1 MDSAWFQGDLGIFLG
16 VKLKPIYII
25 DIHEDVP
32 FNHCS
37 NMLWPCRRPPK
48 NANIARKLTHSPS
61 LTVSSGQMDLS
72 NSRVADEQLSYSSSD
87 RINGNDEKYL
97 IDKKPGWS
105 KRSLAYIGAHDV
117 FRPEVW
123 RAALTEFVATTLLM
137 FSLTISIIACL
148 DSHETDPKLLVPFA
162 VFIIAFLFLMVTVPL
177 SGGHM
182 SPVFTF
188 IAALKGVI
196 TPTRA
201 LMYVISQCIGSI
213 IGFLIIKTVM
223 DKRLAH
229 VYSLG
234 GCVISDLKQQE
245 ALLIEFC
252 CTFVVL
258 FVGVTI
264 GLDKKIST
272 HLGLPMV
279 CLVISGAMALGVF
292 VSIVVTG
299 QAGYA
304 GVGLNPARCLGP
316 ALLQGGPLWNGHW
329 VFWVGPFLACIIY
342 YSISLNL
349 PREALV

>member
-1 MDSAWFQGDLGIFLG
+1 
-16 VKLKPIYII
+16 
-25 DIHEDVP
+25 
-32 FNHCS
+32 
-37 NMLWPCRRPPK
+37 
-48 NANIARKLTHSPS
+48 
-61 LTVSSGQMDLS
+61 MDLS
-72 NSRVADEQLSYSSSD
+72 NSKVADEQLSNNSD
-87 RINGNDEKYL
+87 TIYGEMCSAS
-97 IDKKPGWS
+97 KKPLWS
-105 KRSLAYIGAHDV
+105 KRLASIGAHDV

-123 RAALTEFVATTLLM
+123 RAALTELVATALLM
-137 FSLTISIIACL
+137 FTLTTSIIACL

-196 TPTRA
+196 TLTRA
-201 LMYVISQCIGSI
+201 LLYIISQCIGSI
-213 IGFLIIKTVM
+213 VGFLIIKTVM
-223 DKRLAH
+223 DERLALT
-229 VYSLG
+229 YSLG
-234 GCVISDLKQQE
+234 GCAISGLKQQE

-264 GLDKKIST
+264 AFDKRMSV
-272 HLGLPMV
+272 HLGLPML
-279 CLVISGAMALGVF
+279 CLVIAGAMALAVF

-329 VFWVGPFLACIIY
+329 VFWVGPFLACILY
-342 YSISLNL
+342 YIVSLNL
-349 PREALV
+349 PREIFV